1 MDVKSVLVLLVTLV
15 LLADENREYDLLVG
29 RAGRGV
35 LCGITAPTLVA
46 FSCCCVA
53 CDCDN
58 S

>member
-35 LCGITAPTLVA
+35 LCGITASILVA
-46 FSCCCVA
+46 ACSC
-53 CDCDN
+53 
-58 S
+58 